1 MSNFIL
7 VIFCLLVGFLFK
19 YFHLS
24 SKNDYKII
32 NKWVIYVG
40 LPSIALLHIP
50 SIEWNLAY
58 VFTAVLPI
66 IVFWLSYLFFSLLGR
81 WFNYSNRTIIT
92 LAIVAGLS
100 NTSFVGFPLIIT
112 FFGEEKLSI
121 GIVSDQVTFFTLS
134 TFGIML
140 AASSKSIFNSKKE
153 QFIFIIKRLLT
164 FPPFLACLFALVF
177 GSYISNI
184 EFTHFFNMLA
194 MTVSPLALFSI
205 GMQLRFKNIKK
216 EISTINMAL
225 LYKLLL
231 APVIVLLL
239 GFSLGLKGIV
249 YQVSVF
255 EMAMPCLVASSM
267 IIEKFGLNVKLSNTI
282 IGISIIAGLFLSFLW
297 YSVIST
303 LL

>member
-58 VFTAVLPI
+58 VFTALLPI

-81 WFNYSNRTIIT
+81 WFNYSNRTVIT

-184 EFTHFFNMLA
+184 EFTRFFNMLA